1 MSRDL
6 EAGTLLFNKYR
17 IESMVGQGGLGAVYK
32 ATDIRLDR
40 TVAIKTLMYGQ
51 NTIDHRY
58 GSGTFDEILSRF
70 EREAK
75 VSSYFTGNPRIVT
88 VYGLEQDDE
97 NNYYLILEYLESSLV
112 ELMKKEGRLSVEV
125 ACNIALDICSAL
137 ADIHNHPVD
146 LIHRDLKPG
155 NILLRANG
163 RAVVADFGIAQV
175 GHESHRTI
183 IAGQRHPGTPAY
195 ASPEQM
201 NGYAYL
207 TPASDLYAL
216 GLILYEML
224 TGKLFAKFKRMPP
237 SVQNDEIPPWLDE
250 IVVKLL
256 QKEPDDRYQ
265 QAEEVAAAIQAGLSQ
280 PASTSKTTIEL
291 PRHTP
296 ANFKSE
302 PDVKPDEDESHAARQ
317 QQAEAALQAQVRQ
330 EREAEENRRQAEAA
344 LAAQLEREAEL
355 EKKLGSN
362 PLLTPDDLE
371 AQFIVATYLSDWD
384 EVINIG
390 EHLLAQNPM
399 RQPTRSKT
407 AAAYKS
413 RGVSYHVKGQY
424 EPAIDDF
431 RRAIKL
437 DPTKAD
443 YYYQRGSTYRSQYF
457 YTGKGNYDRAI
468 DDFSRAIKLD
478 PNKPDY
484 YWQRGSAFH
493 IKGEYEQA
501 IDDFNMAIKL
511 NPNRADY
518 YWERGGSYHSKGD
531 YRKALDDYNRAIK
544 LEPGIAQYYFSRGL
558 THKARN
564 DKKSA
569 KRDFEVAA
577 ELGFTKAHKELLG
590 L

>member
-1 MSRDL
+1 MGIELDPG
-6 EAGTLLFNKYR
+6 ALLFNKYR
-17 IESMVGQGGLGAVYK
+17 IENIVGRGGLGAVYK
-32 ATDIRLDR
+32 ATDIRLER

-51 NTIDHRY
+51 ATIDHRY
-58 GSGTFDEILSRF
+58 GSGTFDEFLQRF

-75 VSSYFTGNPRIVT
+75 VSSYFTENPRIVT

-97 NNYYLILEYLESSLV
+97 SNYYLILEYLESSLV
-112 ELMKKEGRLSVEV
+112 ELMKKESHLSVEK
-125 ACNIALDICSAL
+125 ACNIALDICNAL

-175 GHESHRTI
+175 GHESHRTVV
-183 IAGQRHPGTPAY
+183 AGQRHPGTPAY

-201 NGYAYL
+201 SGYHYL
-207 TPASDLYAL
+207 TPASDLYSL

-237 SVQNDEIPPWLDE
+237 SVENDQIPRWLDE
-250 IVVKLL
+250 VVVKLL

-265 QAEEVAAAIQAGLSQ
+265 QAEEVAAAIQAGLSRPVFNQ
-280 PASTSKTTIEL
+280 KATIEIY
-291 PRHTP
+291 R
-296 ANFKSE
+296 
-302 PDVKPDEDESHAARQ
+302 PDSPPQGNGKTGHQDVDESHAARQ
-317 QQAEAALQAQVRQ
+317 QQAEAVLQAQVQQ
-330 EREAEENRRQAEAA
+330 ELEAERRRREAEAA
-344 LAAQLEREAEL
+344 LTAQLQREAEL
-355 EKKLGSN
+355 ERSLGID
-362 PLLTPDDLE
+362 PLRSIEDLE
-371 AQFIVATYLSDWD
+371 AQFVVAMYLSDWD
-384 EVINIG
+384 EVINLG
-390 EHLLAQNPM
+390 EHILAQNPM
-399 RQPTRSKT
+399 RQPTRAKT

-413 RGVSYHVKGQY
+413 RGVSFHIKGEY
-424 EPAIDDF
+424 DRAIEDF

-443 YYYQRGSTYRSQYF
+443 YYYERGSTYRSQHF
-457 YTGKGNYDRAI
+457 YTGRGNYDRAI

-478 PNKPDY
+478 ANKADY
-484 YWQRGSAFH
+484 FWQRGSAYH
-493 IKGEYEQA
+493 IKGDFDRA
-501 IDDFNMAIKL
+501 IDDFNQAIRL

-518 YWERGGSYHSKGD
+518 YWERGGSHHSKGE
-531 YRKALDDYNRAIK
+531 YKKALDDYNRAIK

-558 THKARN
+558 THKARG
-564 DKKSA
+564 DKKGA
-569 KRDFEVAA
+569 KRDFELSA